1 MALQLREPSKR
12 AAAQSATTSP
22 TTAPATEARPWVRI
36 GLVSLVL
43 LAAFGLGVAPIS
55 RPDPQPAEAPATVFS
70 AGRAMQHVE
79 VIAERPHPAGSQA
92 MGEVARYLETHLREL
107 GLATRKQVFQDGALT
122 IRNVVGRLSGTDPTG
137 AVLFVSHPDSVPF
150 GPGAGDN
157 ATGAAVLLELART
170 LAAGPRPRN
179 DIIFLFDDDEEGGH
193 GPSDPPFGG
202 GRAFAERHPWMQDV
216 RLVVGMDTAAWGV
229 PHVLQTSEDDGLIV
243 RGYADGVEHPIVFG
257 FGAALTDG
265 EFETFPFKER
275 GLPAIELE
283 DNYADPDQH
292 TARDTVE
299 KVEESSVQGM
309 GDQALGLA
317 RAYGEMDLTD
327 AKQASRVVH
336 TIPTLGVVH
345 YPAAW
350 SAPLALVALLAYA
363 MVALTA
369 IRRHRVRG
377 RSLLAAAGW
386 AAALLAAT
394 VVLAALAGAL
404 YEAIWPNP
412 NPNLEEYLLGSSL
425 PFAAGAGIAIVTAFA
440 FAYRALGR
448 RVGHPA
454 LAMGFL
460 ALWLAF
466 AVVFAAAVP
475 AAAYV
480 FEWPLLLAC
489 IAWLLVLRGHRAA
502 ALLAIP
508 AAAAVFLIAPV
519 FLLGLLSDG
528 VATLPNLAIP
538 VALVAGLTAPALVGP
553 SPIARAVIAQQGRA
567 SVSRRRSA
575 TAAGPEN
582 GRRRDWLPSIDAE

>member
-1 MALQLREPSKR
+1 MVLRLRERSKHGATPSAP
-12 AAAQSATTSP
+12 AAAP
-22 TTAPATEARPWVRI
+22 IAPATEASRPWVRV
-36 GLVSLVL
+36 GLVALVV
-43 LAAFGLGVAPIS
+43 LAAVGLGVAPIS
-55 RPDPQPAEAPATVFS
+55 SPDPQPAEAPATVFS
-70 AGRAMQHVE
+70 AGRAMPHVE
-79 VIAERPHPAGSQA
+79 VIAERPHPAGSDA
-92 MGEVARYLETHLREL
+92 MAQVARYLEARLRGL
-107 GLATRKQVFQDGALT
+107 GLETRVQVFRDGDLT
-122 IRNVVGRLSGTDPTG
+122 IRNVIGRLSGTDSTG

-157 ATGAAVLLELART
+157 ATGAAVLLELSRT
-170 LAAGPRPRN
+170 LAAGPWPRN

-193 GPSDPPFGG
+193 GPNDPPFGG
-202 GRAFAERHPWMQDV
+202 GRAYAERHPWMKDV

-229 PHVLQTSEDDGLIV
+229 PHVLQTSDDDGLIV
-243 RGYADGVEHPIVFG
+243 RGYADGVDHPIAFG

-265 EFETFPFKER
+265 EFETFPFKGR

-317 RAYGEMDLTD
+317 RAYGDMDLTD
-327 AKQASRVVH
+327 PAQGSRVFH
-336 TIPTLGVVH
+336 TFPVLGVVH

-350 SAPLALVALLAYA
+350 SVPLAVLALLAYA

-369 IRRHRVRG
+369 IRCHEVRA
-377 RSLLAAAGW
+377 RRLLAGTGW
-386 AAALLAAT
+386 ATALLIAT
-394 VVLAALAGAL
+394 VLLAALAAAL

-425 PFAAGAGIAIVTAFA
+425 PFATGAVIAIATAFA

-448 RVGHPA
+448 RIGHVA
-454 LAMGFL
+454 LGLGFL
-460 ALWLAF
+460 ALWLVF

-480 FEWPLLLAC
+480 FEWPLLFAC
-489 IAWLLVLRGHRAA
+489 AAWLMLLRGRLTG

-508 AAAAVFLIAPV
+508 AAAATFLVAPV
-519 FLLGLLSDG
+519 FVLGVLSDG
-528 VATLPNLAIP
+528 VASLDSLAVSI
-538 VALVAGLTAPALVGP
+538 ALVAGLTAPALVRP
-553 SPIARAVIAQQGRA
+553 SPGERAGVEPAI
-567 SVSRRRSA
+567 
-575 TAAGPEN
+575 
-582 GRRRDWLPSIDAE
+582 